1 MRCSFNYYYCYYIII
16 LFIFIF
22 LYMYTKL
29 WQYCIIYSHA
39 NKAILNWIELDWNW
53 ERQRERERERE
64 SEWVRERVQM
74 VQWRTAHK

>member
-16 LFIFIF
+16 LFYLFIFIF

-39 NKAILNWIELDWNW
+39 NKAILNWEMCGRALA
-53 ERQRERERERE
+53 RQYRRV
-64 SEWVRERVQM
+64 SEN
-74 VQWRTAHK
+74 